1 MNITQKT
8 KVALS
13 YALTVDGKI
22 ADQSTDEQPLE
33 FIFGMGMLLPD
44 FEKNIEGKTN
54 GDEFKFTLTPENGYG
69 ELNAEA
75 VVELPK
81 EIFMVEG
88 QIAEE
93 VLTVGNVLPMGDNQ
107 GNKMM
112 GTVKEVKDDVIVMDF
127 NHPMAG
133 KTLNFEGKVLSVTE
147 ATDEDLQAYMGGGG
161 CGCGDGGC
169 SEGGC
174 GDGGCGDGGC
184 GEGSDFGGCG
194 DGCKCE

>member
-13 YALTVDGKI
+13 YTLTVNGEI
-22 ADQSTDEQPLE
+22 ADKATAEQPLE

-75 VVELPK
+75 IIELPK
-81 EIFMVEG
+81 DIFMVEG
-88 QIAEE
+88 EIAQE

-133 KTLNFEGKVLSVTE
+133 QILDFEGKIVNVTE
-147 ATDEDLQAYMGGGG
+147 ATDEDLQAYMGGG
-161 CGCGDGGC
+161 CNC

-174 GDGGCGDGGC
+174 GDGECGDGC
-184 GEGSDFGGCG
+184 GEGCD
-194 DGCKCE
+194 DGCKA